1 MSRQTRELTLVES
14 RRAALSRSERL
25 AFTLVE
31 LLVVI
36 GIIAL
41 LIGILLPALGKAREQ
56 AKAMQ
61 CASNLRQLGTG
72 LQLYRQ
78 YNNDYYPGRRYQV
91 LFTAYDSVYFWTGKA
106 ANQFNNFGGQ
116 YVTVGADKRFI
127 NRYLKPNVQA
137 TDEFPLAHCPS
148 DDEAYDKYGN
158 SYTLNVFTGSGT
170 GLSRLFTIMDPTDT
184 SAAPVRTIKGAKI
197 HKS

>member
-1 MSRQTRELTLVES
+1 MGKTLNGS
-14 RRAALSRSERL
+14 RRVGL
-25 AFTLVE
+25 TLVE

-56 AKAMQ
+56 AKAVQ

-106 ANQFNNFGGQ
+106 ANQFNHFGGQ
-116 YVTVGADKRFI
+116 DVTG
-127 NRYLKPNVQA
+127 
-137 TDEFPLAHCPS
+137 
-148 DDEAYDKYGN
+148 G
-158 SYTLNVFTGSGT
+158 
-170 GLSRLFTIMDPTDT
+170 
-184 SAAPVRTIKGAKI
+184 
-197 HKS
+197 